1 MRGRGNHAVRAT
13 ALALAA
19 AVNALFLSLW
29 LISRV
34 DPVRES
40 VVQAMIWISASQPPL
55 PPPPP
60 VPNEPRVPSA
70 VRFPLPALITPT
82 PEQSTAITVP
92 PIDWYAEGLRSA
104 RNAFPDEVREK
115 PAPSLDS
122 KPQALVL
129 PDKSRQPHKFGDV
142 EHYEGGEIITWINET
157 CFISNKP
164 SEGGFGGL
172 SDRSIAPR
180 LKVPTCKARSMA
192 RRRGEAAAKALE
204 ELKPGYLR
212 RSLPVPD
219 LPEAD
224 LSRD

>member
-1 MRGRGNHAVRAT
+1 MRGRENHAVRAT
-13 ALALAA
+13 AFALAA

-29 LISRV
+29 LVSRV

-40 VVQAMIWISASQPPL
+40 VVQAMIWISASRPL

-70 VRFPLPALITPT
+70 VRVPLPPIIAPT

-104 RNAFPDEVREK
+104 RNAFPGEVREK

-129 PDKSRQPHKFGDV
+129 PDKSRQPHKYGDE
-142 EHYEGGEIITWINET
+142 EHLEGGEIITWMNET
-157 CFISNKP
+157 CYVSHRP
-164 SEGGFGGL
+164 AEGGFGGL
-172 SDRSIAPR
+172 SDYSRAPH
-180 LKVPTCKARSMA
+180 LKVWTCKRRSMKE
-192 RRRGEAAAKALE
+192 RRGEAAAKALE
-204 ELKPGYLR
+204 EFKPDYLR
-212 RSLPVPD
+212 RPLPVPD
-219 LPEAD
+219 LPEAG